1 MSSLPTGDQAQTVA
15 IQDQLLLQQP
25 DEQQQQQQQQLYTVP
40 DSFAVSGVLDSVAAP
55 TFDEQQFQ
63 PQFHADAQPQAPQVQ
78 VLEFHQ
84 QPQTQIQQPQQ
95 QVLVTTTTG
104 GPAIG
109 QLQQVYFQPQ
119 QQIVQQQAQPQAVV
133 LSQRDPVEVQNMQHS
148 QQQQQQQQPQQIVLQ
163 QQTVPD
169 AIVTAPVS
177 LAVTTVTEP
186 PMITGKAETAVKSPA
201 VAKPKR
207 ATRKKKDPNAPAS
220 VSSAYAF
227 FFKDTQASVKSQN
240 PNAKFGE
247 VSKIV
252 AQMWEAMGDED
263 KSIYKKRNEQD
274 KVRYER
280 EMTEYKERQE
290 SQADVPA
297 AKSTAATA
305 SQVATAVKSR
315 PVRAAAAAAAAAAA
329 KSAEATKS
337 DEEDAKPTPAPAPIT
352 TAPAPELEPSGNVCI
367 RQGCAAKAVKSPEWE
382 DEYCSNKCVVAHCRD
397 VFAEW
402 VLAQKAA
409 AL

>member
-1 MSSLPTGDQAQTVA
+1 MSSSLPTTGDQHHQSVA
-15 IQDQLLLQQP
+15 IQDQILIQQP
-25 DEQQQQQQQQLYTVP
+25 AEQQQQQLYSVP
-40 DSFAVSGVLDSVAAP
+40 VDTFAVGGVLDNTAVEAP
-55 TFDEQQFQ
+55 ASTFSEQPYQ
-63 PQFHADAQPQAPQVQ
+63 PQFHAEPQQQPQQVQ

-84 QPQTQIQQPQQ
+84 QPT
-95 QVLVTTTTG
+95 VTTAVSVS
-104 GPAIG
+104 PME

-119 QQIVQQQAQPQAVV
+119 QQVVQQQAQPQAVV
-133 LSQRDPVEVQNMQHS
+133 LTQRDPSDVQN
-148 QQQQQQQQPQQIVLQ
+148 QQQQQQHQQQIVLEQ
-163 QQTVPD
+163 QPVQD
-169 AIVTAPVS
+169 AIHSAPVT
-177 LAVTTVTEP
+177 VTTVTEP
-186 PMITGKAETAVKSPA
+186 PSIMSKAETVVQTA

-227 FFKDTQASVKSQN
+227 FFKDTQASVKTQN

-263 KSIYKKRNEQD
+263 KFIYKKKNEQD

-280 EMTEYKERQE
+280 EMTDYKERQE
-290 SQADVPA
+290 GQKDVSAVVPP
-297 AKSTAATA
+297 TATE
-305 SQVATAVKSR
+305 AVKAPTVIKLKAR

-329 KSAEATKS
+329 KAAEVSKS
-337 DEEDAKPTPAPAPIT
+337 DEEEATAARPAPIT
-352 TAPAPELEPSGNVCI
+352 SAPAPEVETTANDCI
-367 RQGCAAKAVKSPEWE
+367 RQGCPAKAVKSPEWE

-409 AL
+409 AV

>member
-1 MSSLPTGDQAQTVA
+1 MSSLPTGDQHQTVA
-15 IQDQLLLQQP
+15 IQDQLLIQQP
-25 DEQQQQQQQQLYTVP
+25 DEQQQQQQLYSVPVP
-40 DSFAVSGVLDSVAAP
+40 DTFAVGGVLDSVAAP
-55 TFDEQQFQ
+55 TFDEQPFQ
-63 PQFHADAQPQAPQVQ
+63 AQFHAEPQPQAQPVQ

-84 QPQTQIQQPQQ
+84 QPQQQQQ
-95 QVLVTTTTG
+95 QAQVLVATTTTG
-104 GPAIG
+104 GSAIG
-109 QLQQVYFQPQ
+109 QLQQVQQVYFQPQ
-119 QQIVQQQAQPQAVV
+119 QQIVQQQPQPQAVV
-133 LSQRDPVEVQNMQHS
+133 LSQRDPAEMQS
-148 QQQQQQQQPQQIVLQ
+148 LQQPQLQQQQQPQQIVLQ
-163 QQTVPD
+163 QQTVQD

-186 PMITGKAETAVKSPA
+186 PMITSKAETAVKSPA
-201 VAKPKR
+201 PATKPKR
-207 ATRKKKDPNAPAS
+207 ATRRKKDPNAPAS

-227 FFKDTQASVKSQN
+227 FFKDTQASVKTQN
-240 PNAKFGE
+240 PSAKFGE

-290 SQADVPA
+290 SQQSLPPIKSNAAASKPA
-297 AKSTAATA
+297 T
-305 SQVATAVKSR
+305 VVKSR

-329 KSAEATKS
+329 KSTEASKS
-337 DEEDAKPTPAPAPIT
+337 DEEDAGPAPLISAPAP
-352 TAPAPELEPSGNVCI
+352 PELETTGNVCI
-367 RQGCAAKAVKSPEWE
+367 RQGCAANAVKSPEWE

-409 AL
+409 AV